1 MVIGFQREF
10 YSENP
15 QGHEGHHRH
24 DQHEDHLL
32 LDHEDHIDLGLDL
45 EIELQAI
52 EDQKDQ
58 DHIDLDLKIEL
69 QAVEDQQDQVEDL
82 DHQHLDHIDHQD
94 LQPENVGYQVI
105 SELFISLHFAELS

>member
-1 MVIGFQREF
+1 MNCFQREF

-69 QAVEDQQDQVEDL
+69 QAVEDQQDQVV
-82 DHQHLDHIDHQD
+82 D

>member
-1 MVIGFQREF
+1 MFPERVLFRKP
-10 YSENP
+10 S
-15 QGHEGHHRH
+15 EGHHRH

-69 QAVEDQQDQVEDL
+69 QAVEDQQDQVV
-82 DHQHLDHIDHQD
+82 D

>member
-1 MVIGFQREF
+1 MVWIVSRESF
-10 YSENP
+10 IQKTLP

-24 DQHEDHLL
+24 DQHKDHLL
-32 LDHEDHIDLGLDL
+32 LHHEDH
-45 EIELQAI
+45 
-52 EDQKDQ
+52 

>member
-1 MVIGFQREF
+1 MNCFQREF

-32 LDHEDHIDLGLDL
+32 LDH
-45 EIELQAI
+45 